1 MSTTERLLTLTDRAV
16 FKLQEIIAREKKQ
29 ASSVRLALV
38 RTHCMGGRGYENKIA
53 FDDSPAEDDE
63 LLEHN
68 GIKVCVDKAS
78 AKYLKGAELDYVD
91 TLESAGFKVNN
102 PNVKSRC
109 PCGHHDIFE

>member
-1 MSTTERLLTLTDRAV
+1 MSTNEQLLTLTDRAV
-16 FKLQEIIAREKKQ
+16 SKLQELITREDKH
-29 ASSVRLALV
+29 AFSLRLAVV
-38 RTHCMGGRGYENKIA
+38 RTGCMGGRGYENKLA
-53 FDDSPAEDDE
+53 FEDSPTGDDE
-63 LLEHN
+63 LFEHN
-68 GIKVCVDKAS
+68 GLKVCVDQAS